1 MKVQDEYCGG
11 CDWHDGGV
19 MSERLA
25 SGPGLD
31 PDLTIDF
38 PRPLKGPSTQ
48 HQLLTLLVDYWFKSE
63 EWLPSRLIAAL
74 AAGLGITPS
83 ASASALSR
91 LASRGVLEQSSI
103 GRTSR
108 YRVTQGAR
116 NRLRHGFQQVSA
128 FGEQSR
134 QWDGNWTVIA
144 FSIPETSR
152 DVRELLRS
160 RLRWR
165 GFAPLFGALWV
176 SPRDHSEEL
185 ENACKGYGVEDYV
198 IFRTA
203 ESTLRGK
210 RLIEAW
216 SPQEFREQYRP
227 FTEKFA
233 PWAERVDAGRVSPA
247 EAFRV
252 RTELMDA
259 WRAFPWSDPDLPAEL
274 LPEAWPRAEAR
285 DLLVRLYDG
294 LADTALAYIEEVVAR
309 ESPELAGTARA
320 LSVSS
325 EL

>member
-1 MKVQDEYCGG
+1 
-11 CDWHDGGV
+11 
-19 MSERLA
+19 MSEPPA
-25 SGPGLD
+25 PVPGMD
-31 PDLTIDF
+31 PDLAIDF
-38 PRPLKGPSTQ
+38 PRPLKGPSSQ
-48 HQLLTLLVDYWFKSE
+48 HQLLTLLVDYWFDSE

-74 AAGLGITPS
+74 AAGLGITAS
-83 ASASALSR
+83 ASATALSR
-91 LASRGVLEQSSI
+91 LASRGVLEQSSA

-108 YRVTQGAR
+108 YRITQGAR
-116 NRLRHGFQQVSA
+116 NRLRHGLEQVA
-128 FGEQSR
+128 VFGEQSR
-134 QWDGNWTVIA
+134 HWDGSWTVIA

-152 DVRELLRS
+152 DVRELFRS

-185 ENACKGYGVEDYV
+185 ENTCKGYGVDDYV

-203 ESTLRGK
+203 ESSLRGK
-210 RLIEAW
+210 RLVDAW

-227 FTEKFA
+227 FTENSRLGLNA
-233 PWAERVDAGRVSPA
+233 STPGRSTPA

-285 DLLVRLYDG
+285 DLLVRLYNG
-294 LADTALAYIEEVVAR
+294 LADGRHCLC
-309 ESPELAGTARA
+309 
-320 LSVSS
+320 
-325 EL
+325 

>member
-1 MKVQDEYCGG
+1 
-11 CDWHDGGV
+11 
-19 MSERLA
+19 MSERPA
-25 SGPGLD
+25 SVPGMD
-31 PDLTIDF
+31 PDLAIDF
-38 PRPLKGPSTQ
+38 PRPLKGPSSQ
-48 HQLLTLLVDYWFKSE
+48 HQLLTLLVDYWFNSE
-63 EWLPSRLIAAL
+63 GWLPSRLIAAL
-74 AAGLGITPS
+74 AAGLGITAS
-83 ASASALSR
+83 ASATALSR
-91 LASRGVLEQSSI
+91 LASRGVLEQSSA

-108 YRVTQGAR
+108 YRITQGAR
-116 NRLRHGFQQVSA
+116 NRLRHGFEQVSV

-152 DVRELLRS
+152 DVREMFRS

-165 GFAPLFGALWV
+165 GFAPLFGAVWV

-185 ENACKGYGVEDYV
+185 ENTCKGYGVDDYV

-203 ESTLRGK
+203 ESSLRGK
-210 RLIEAW
+210 RLVEAW

-227 FTEKFA
+227 FTEKFT
-233 PWAERVDAGRVSPA
+233 PWAGRLDAGMVSPA

-274 LPEAWPRAEAR
+274 LPEAWPRTEAR

-294 LADTALAYIEEVVAR
+294 LADAATAYVEEVVAR
-309 ESPELAGTARA
+309 EAPELAGTARA
-320 LSVSS
+320 LLVAPG
-325 EL
+325 L